1 MIVVLGASGN
11 IGSATVSA
19 LKQKGAQFKAGYRKP
34 EEMQKAQ
41 QRGYDAVQVDYG
53 DRLSLARAFEGAQR
67 VFFVNP
73 PSPQMLSLET
83 NVLNAAKQ
91 AGVKLL
97 VKSSVWGAESEDF
110 VFSRP
115 HRASEKQIEAS
126 GVPYVFVQPNGFFQN
141 LLASAPLIQSQ
152 SMFAQPDS
160 DPAVSEVDVQDI
172 GNVAAAILTSD
183 GHEGKAYRVSGP
195 VAITG
200 AQKAQVLSELLG
212 RAIKCV
218 VVLREQWKQAA
229 MKFGVSDWLAG
240 GIIDLQRYYA
250 EGKASAIVDT
260 VPRFTGAPA
269 RTFQQFAR
277 GALVA
282 FGG

>member
-1 MIVVLGASGN
+1 
-11 IGSATVSA
+11 
-19 LKQKGAQFKAGYRKP
+19 
-34 EEMQKAQ
+34 
-41 QRGYDAVQVDYG
+41 
-53 DRLSLARAFEGAQR
+53 
-67 VFFVNP
+67 
-73 PSPQMLSLET
+73 
-83 NVLNAAKQ
+83 
-91 AGVKLL
+91 
-97 VKSSVWGAESEDF
+97 
-110 VFSRP
+110 
-115 HRASEKQIEAS
+115 
-126 GVPYVFVQPNGFFQN
+126 
-141 LLASAPLIQSQ
+141 
-152 SMFAQPDS
+152 
-160 DPAVSEVDVQDI
+160 
-172 GNVAAAILTSD
+172 
-183 GHEGKAYRVSGP
+183 VSGP
-195 VAITG
+195 EAITG